1 MKVNLPVTDTEVRLP
16 DNINILST
24 TDLKGQVTYVN
35 DSFIDISGFSKE
47 ELLGSSH
54 NIVRHPDMPPAAFGQ
69 LWERIKSGGSWMGI
83 VKNRCKNGSY
93 YWVNAYVTPVMEEGK
108 IVEFQSVRTRPATE
122 QVKRAEEIYRR
133 INANKPLRRSLA
145 GSVTLIERQLLN
157 AAFCSF
163 ASMLILGL
171 LTDLPPQLIALVCA
185 AVALVSAVGGVL
197 SVRRIARLIGWSRQI
212 LEDPIATR
220 IYTGRDD
227 EAAQL
232 QFVITSLQTEARA
245 IAGRLFD
252 SSEQLKSNADRV
264 ASAVKRSALSLQQQQ
279 NETDQV
285 ATAMTEMCA
294 CIQEVAE
301 HALSSAES
309 SQRSSQLA
317 RDGHARV
324 HRARLSTERLADEI
338 ATATTILTELENGT
352 NKINSV
358 MDSVNNIAEQTNLL
372 ALNAAIEAARAGDL
386 GRGFAVVADE
396 VRTLAMKAQH
406 ATVEVQQTLTQL
418 RDQSL
423 AAVLAMRESKG
434 LADQAVAEAQ
444 EAAQALLEISGSV
457 DGISDR
463 NTQIASAVEQQSAAS
478 EEISRN
484 VSAIR
489 DSSDLFQKES
499 LDTESSASALA
510 NLSAELRKLS
520 VNFWQRRLS

>member
-1 MKVNLPVTDTEVRLP
+1 MKVNLPVTDKEVRLP

-35 DSFIDISGFSKE
+35 NAFIDISGFNKE
-47 ELLGSSH
+47 ELIGSSH

-83 VKNRCKNGSY
+83 VKNRCKNGDY
-93 YWVNAYVTPVMEEGK
+93 YWVNAYVTPVMEEGQ
-108 IVEFQSVRTRPATE
+108 IVEYQSVRTTPEPE
-122 QVKRAEEIYRR
+122 QVKRAEEIYRH
-133 INANKPLRRSLA
+133 INANKPLRRSLP
-145 GSVTLIERQLLN
+145 GSISLIERQLLN
-157 AAFCSF
+157 AGFCSF
-163 ASMLILGL
+163 AIMLLLGL
-171 LTDLPPQLIALVCA
+171 LTDLAPEMIALVCA
-185 AVALVSAVGGVL
+185 TIALFSAGGGVL
-197 SVRRIARLIGWSRQI
+197 SVRRVARLIGWSRQI

-220 IYTGRDD
+220 VYTGRDD
-227 EAAQL
+227 EAAHL

-252 SSEQLKSNADRV
+252 SSEQLKANADRV
-264 ASAVKRSALSLQQQQ
+264 AEAVKRSALSLQQQQ
-279 NETDQV
+279 SETDQV

-301 HALSSAES
+301 HAQMSAES
-309 SQRSSQLA
+309 SQRSNLLA
-317 RDGHARV
+317 RNGHTRV
-324 HRARLSTERLADEI
+324 HKAQQSTERLAQEI
-338 ATATTILTELENGT
+338 STAATILNELESST
-352 NKINSV
+352 DKINNV
-358 MDSVNNIAEQTNLL
+358 MDSVNTIAEQTNLL

-406 ATVEVQQTLTQL
+406 STEEVQHTLTQL

-423 AAVLAMRESKG
+423 AAVSAIRESKE
-434 LADQAVAEAQ
+434 LADLAVIEAQ

-484 VSAIR
+484 VTAIR
-489 DSSDLFQKES
+489 DSSDLFQQES
-499 LDTESSASALA
+499 LSTESSALALA
-510 NLSAELRKLS
+510 LLSTELRKLS
-520 VNFWQRRLS
+520 VNFWQRKLI